1 MASYVLSV
9 SRVITILMISALEHQ
24 DIEMTPLQAVRE
36 ADAAVEEAAR
46 LKSQKEAAVS
56 EANSRVQ
63 SLIADLDRLQQSQS
77 NLTPACT
84 TYFC

>member
-1 MASYVLSV
+1 MASYVISLR
-9 SRVITILMISALEHQ
+9 RVILILTISALEHQ
-24 DIEMTPLQAVRE
+24 DTEMTPLQAVRE
-36 ADAAVEEAAR
+36 ADAAVEQATR